1 MAYSPGGY
9 MTPLK
14 REQNSDSD
22 ASFQVSSFYNILS
35 DHDELSRRFS
45 PHRFNLVFGWKE
57 THRRGLQWRK
67 AGTCVSLYCASCVH
81 LEKGE
86 EKTLDEI
93 NRRFAIFLPAP
104 PIMSLRI

>member
-45 PHRFNLVFGWKE
+45 PHRFNLVFG
-57 THRRGLQWRK
+57 
-67 AGTCVSLYCASCVH
+67 
-81 LEKGE
+81 
-86 EKTLDEI
+86 
-93 NRRFAIFLPAP
+93 
-104 PIMSLRI
+104 